1 MAQGVRRRRLVGE
14 ARAGKRALERALEA
28 LVERVVAA
36 PLAAALLATAGS
48 AFSGNID
55 KQLQTAAAATV

>member
-1 MAQGVRRRRLVGE
+1 V
-14 ARAGKRALERALEA
+14 
-28 LVERVVAA
+28 VERVVAA